1 MGVVVLRT
9 IILYSAVI
17 IGLRIMGKR
26 QVGDLQPS
34 ELVITILIS
43 EVAAVPMQ
51 SNSIPMIYGVLSIGA
66 LVTMEIALSCISLK
80 SQRVR
85 ELLSGHPSIV
95 ICEGKLRQGELKR
108 MRVTIDDIYEELR
121 IQKVE
126 KLADISYAVL
136 ETNGKLS
143 ILMKPSAQQPTREDL
158 KIAKIE
164 PGAVRLLIRDG
175 VLDKKTMQD
184 CGIDETAVEQLLH
197 DCGVKLSDVFF
208 CTVDHRGRLW
218 ELERRQKN

>member
-1 MGVVVLRT
+1 
-9 IILYSAVI
+9 
-17 IGLRIMGKR
+17 MGKR

-51 SNSIPMIYGVLSIGA
+51 SNNIPMIYGLLSIGA
-66 LVTMEIALSCISLK
+66 LVTMEITLSCVSLK
-80 SQRVR
+80 SQRAR

-121 IQKVE
+121 LQKVS

-143 ILMKPSAQQPTREDL
+143 ILMKPSSEQPTREDL
-158 KIAKIE
+158 KIAKID

-175 VLDKKTMQD
+175 VLDKKTMKD
-184 CGIDETAVEQLLH
+184 CGIDEANVQQLLN
-197 DCGVKLSDVFF
+197 DCSVKLSDVFF

-218 ELERRQKN
+218 ELERKMQT

>member
-9 IILYSAVI
+9 VILYAAVI

-51 SNSIPMIYGVLSIGA
+51 SNSIPMIYGLLSIGA
-66 LVTMEIALSCISLK
+66 LVTMEIALSCIALK
-80 SQRVR
+80 SQRTR

-95 ICEGKLRQGELKR
+95 ICEGRLLQGELKR
-108 MRVTIDDIYEELR
+108 MRITIDDIYEELR
-121 IQKVE
+121 LQKVG
-126 KLADISYAVL
+126 KLSDVSYAVL

-143 ILMKPSAQQPTREDL
+143 ILMRPSAEQPTREDL
-158 KIAKIE
+158 NIAKID
-164 PGAVRLLIRDG
+164 PGVVRLLIRDG
-175 VLDKKTMQD
+175 VLDKKTMKD
-184 CGIDETAVEQLLH
+184 CGIDEAAVEQLLR
-197 DCGVKLSDVFF
+197 DSDVLLPDVFF

-218 ELERRQKN
+218 ELERRQKT

>member
-1 MGVVVLRT
+1 LGVVVIRT
-9 IILYSAVI
+9 VILYAAVI
-17 IGLRIMGKR
+17 AGLRLMGKR

-34 ELVITILIS
+34 ELVITILIA

-51 SNSIPMIYGVLSIGA
+51 SNDIPMIYGILSIGA
-66 LVTMEIALSCISLK
+66 LVSMEITLSCISLK
-80 SQRVR
+80 SQRAR

-95 ICEGKLRQGELKR
+95 ISEGRLMQGELKR
-108 MRVTIDDIYEELR
+108 MRITIDDIYEELR
-121 IQKVE
+121 LQKVE
-126 KLADISYAVL
+126 KLADVSYAVL

-143 ILMKPSAQQPTREDL
+143 ILMRPSAEQPTREDL
-158 KIAKIE
+158 KIVKSD

-175 VLDKKTMQD
+175 VLDKKTMKD
-184 CGIDETAVEQLLH
+184 CGIDEAAVQQLLR
-197 DCGVKLSDVFF
+197 DCDVKLSDVFF